1 MVVLEGEKKAEI
13 ANINRLIDDQ
23 PDEAGREILRNHRLE
38 AQTVL
43 ADLEG
48 AARAILMMP
57 DRTAKLDAAR
67 QERQRREVEWVQS
80 GGAHREWEA
89 KAERG
94 EEVAP
99 KPKAPSMPAPKV
111 DPPKTQPALKTEP
124 TTAKPET
131 PPKPSGGMSGP

>member
-1 MVVLEGEKKAEI
+1 MAEI
-13 ANINRLIDDQ
+13 AKIERLIEDQ

-43 ADLEG
+43 ANLEG
-48 AARAILMMP
+48 AARAILTMP

-67 QERQRREVEWVQS
+67 KERQCREVEWVQS
-80 GGAHREWEA
+80 GGADREWTA
-89 KAERG
+89 KAEQR

-111 DPPKTQPALKTEP
+111 DPPKTQESPKPEP

>member
-43 ADLEG
+43 ANLEG
-48 AARAILMMP
+48 AARAILTMP

-80 GGAHREWEA
+80 GGADREWTA
-89 KAERG
+89 KAERREG
-94 EEVAP
+94 VAP
-99 KPKAPSMPAPKV
+99 KPKAPFTPAPEV
-111 DPPKTQPALKTEP
+111 DLPKPQAAPKAEI